1 MTRLALVVA
10 SVVLSLA
17 MLELGLRAWSPGLA
31 SGSAARFELDP
42 DLIYRL
48 RPANAVRWSSP
59 EFTEVSHTNA
69 LGLRGAAVAAK
80 ALGEQ
85 RVLAL
90 GDSFTYGHGVQ
101 DAEAYPAVVETL
113 LRARG
118 HDLQVLNAGVPGYST
133 DQSYTYALRDGLA
146 LEPDVVL
153 LGVHCSDVSDNYESS
168 LYDVD
173 AGRLVR
179 RDARQTRM
187 YELGSVVDWIPTSV
201 RRSRTFD
208 VLVSSIEWHD
218 APSTR
223 PAVADLDA
231 WSFEKIRLEVGDL
244 QRRGRA
250 LGAATAVVLM
260 PCKNALAATAADP
273 YGPLAHELGALGV
286 PVLRAAQAL
295 RERGRDLAPLYFRD
309 DPHLNADGNRALARV
324 VADFLE
330 TRGLVAAQPG
340 VVAAR
345 AATAPETIR

>member
-1 MTRLALVVA
+1 MTRVALVVA
-10 SVVLSLA
+10 SVLLA
-17 MLELGLRAWSPGLA
+17 LGGLEVGLRAWSPELA
-31 SGSAARFELDP
+31 AGSAARFELDP

-69 LGLRGAAVAAK
+69 LGMRSAAVGPK
-80 ALGEQ
+80 RLGAQ

-101 DAEAYPAVVETL
+101 DDETYPAVVETL
-113 LRARG
+113 LRTRG
-118 HDLQVLNAGVPGYST
+118 HDVEVLNAGVPGYNT

-153 LGVHCSDVSDNYESS
+153 LGIHSSDVSDNYESS
-168 LYDVD
+168 LFDVD
-173 AGRLVR
+173 GARLVP

-187 YELGSVVDWIPTSV
+187 YELGSIVGWIPAAI

-218 APSTR
+218 TPSAR

-231 WSFEKIRLEVGDL
+231 WSYAKIRLEVDDL
-244 QRRGRA
+244 RRRGRV
-250 LGAATAVVLM
+250 LGVATAVVLM
-260 PCKNALAATAADP
+260 PCKKALAPGAADP
-273 YGPLAHELGALGV
+273 YGPLARDLAALGV
-286 PVLRAAQAL
+286 PVLPAAAAL
-295 RERGRDLAPLYFRD
+295 REHGDALAPLFFHD

-340 VVAAR
+340 VVAVR
-345 AATAPETIR
+345 AGD